1 MTTPGFRGALPTR
14 APIVPNPTATV
25 NPSNLQTVIVN
36 NSVQSPHK
44 PPPMTNRNAVLQSPN
59 VTVKPEPGSGGSGSL
74 LQRLKEKKLQSSQVQ
89 SSQV

>member
-44 PPPMTNRNAVLQSPN
+44 PPPMTNSNAVLQSPN
-59 VTVKPEPGSGGSGSL
+59 VTVKPEPGSL